1 MFDGL
6 STEVTLLNQFKDAD
20 STGVGMLYL
29 VVICRTLLI
38 DALFLFKVL
47 KIVFKLNTSLL
58 SPNSFF
64 NSDNKLDLMM
74 HPPLQL
80 SRTSKIDMLCFSS
93 LLNFDINSKP

>member
-47 KIVFKLNTSLL
+47 KIVFKLNTIKTINL
-58 SPNSFF
+58 N
-64 NSDNKLDLMM
+64 
-74 HPPLQL
+74 QL
-80 SRTSKIDMLCFSS
+80 STK
-93 LLNFDINSKP
+93 

>member
-38 DALFLFKVL
+38 DALFLFNVL
-47 KIVFKLNTSLL
+47 KIVFKLNEV
-58 SPNSFF
+58 
-64 NSDNKLDLMM
+64 D
-74 HPPLQL
+74 
-80 SRTSKIDMLCFSS
+80 
-93 LLNFDINSKP
+93 

>member
-38 DALFLFKVL
+38 DALFLFKLL
-47 KIVFKLNTSLL
+47 KIVFKL
-58 SPNSFF
+58 F
-64 NSDNKLDLMM
+64 SDGAQVR
-74 HPPLQL
+74 P
-80 SRTSKIDMLCFSS
+80 S
-93 LLNFDINSKP
+93 